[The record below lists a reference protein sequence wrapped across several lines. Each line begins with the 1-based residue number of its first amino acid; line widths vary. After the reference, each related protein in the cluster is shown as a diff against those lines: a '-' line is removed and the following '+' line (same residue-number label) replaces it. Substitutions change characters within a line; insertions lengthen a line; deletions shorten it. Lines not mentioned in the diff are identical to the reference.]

1 MAKVTSEQF
10 VDLVYKSQLAEADA
24 IDKAVATIKA
34 AHGGQLPEDPVE
46 VAKDFEKAELVT
58 RWHCEK
64 LLQGKY
70 RGFFLGK
77 HKLLGHLGTGGM
89 STVYL
94 AEHMVMHHKRAVK
107 VMPKSKLGNN
117 SYLMRFQQE
126 AKAIASLNHLN
137 IVRAFDID
145 NENDTH
151 YIVMEYV
158 DGSDIQSLVKK
169 RGPLPYDLAADYTM
183 QAAAG
188 LQHAHEKGLIH
199 RDVKPANLLVN
210 REGVVKVLDLG
221 LALFADEEQSSLTME
236 HNDKVLG
243 TADYLAPEQA
253 INSHKIDF
261 RADIYSLGCTLY
273 YMLTGRPP
281 FHEGS
286 IAQRIAKHQ
295 RVMPEDIRKTR
306 PDCPG
311 ELDGICVKM
320 MQKDPRFRYADCN
333 QVIEV
338 LQQWL
343 ASYRKHVLPAK
354 ATLGANATGGG
365 TAVLTKLGDSSNSF
379 SSVSLSSGRNLAGAS
394 SGEINPLS
402 TLSASDSGVLRKI
415 AGGSGSFIN
424 SQIDLEFDTNAPAS
438 HRPKPASSKDLASEQ
453 EKSVQRISRIAKA
466 NAKQNQAVQH
476 GNHQPKSGVAMG
488 RPRPELGLK
497 KAPQSSSK
505 LLIVLGLIAVVI
517 AAVAAGFFIARWVG

>member
-24 IDKAVATIKA
+24 IDKAVATLKA
-34 AHGGQLPEDPVE
+34 EHDGQLPEDPVE
-46 VAKDFEKAELVT
+46 VAKAFEKAEIVT

-94 AEHMVMHHKRAVK
+94 AEHMGMHHKRAVK
-107 VMPKSKLGNN
+107 VLPKSKLGNN
-117 SYLMRFQQE
+117 SYLLRFQQE
-126 AKAIASLNHLN
+126 AKAIAALNHSN
-137 IVRAFDID
+137 IVRAYDID

-158 DGSDIQSLVKK
+158 EGSDIQSLVKK
-169 RGPLPYDLAADYTM
+169 RGPLPYDLAADYTS

-188 LQHAHEKGLIH
+188 LQHAHDKGLIH
-199 RDVKPANLLVN
+199 RDVKPANLLVD
-210 REGVVKVLDLG
+210 RDGVVKVLDLG

-243 TADYLAPEQA
+243 TADYLSPEQA
-253 INSHKIDF
+253 INSHKIDY

-273 YMLTGRPP
+273 FMLTGRPP

-295 RVMPEDIRKTR
+295 KVMPEDIRKTR

-320 MQKDPRFRYADCN
+320 MQKDARFRYADCN
-333 QVIEV
+333 QVIEA
-338 LQQWL
+338 LQHWL
-343 ASYRKHVLPAK
+343 ENYRKHVIPAK
-354 ATLGANATGGG
+354 ASLGANNSGGG

-379 SSVSLSSGRNLAGAS
+379 SSPSLSSGRNLAGAS
-394 SGEINPLS
+394 SGGINPIS
-402 TLSASDSGVLRKI
+402 ALSASDSGVLRKI

-424 SQIDLEFDTNAPAS
+424 SQIDLEFDTSTPNT
-438 HRPKPASSKDLASEQ
+438 HRPKNLASEQ
-453 EKSVQRISRIAKA
+453 EKSVQRISQIAKA
-466 NAKQNQAVQH
+466 NAKRNQAEQQKL
-476 GNHQPKSGVAMG
+476 GNQQSSASPHM
-488 RPRPELGLK
+488 RPRPPGLRK
-497 KAPQSSSK
+497 DQPNNSKA
-505 LLIVLGLIAVVI
+505 LMVLGAIVVVTAAVVL
-517 AAVAAGFFIARWVG
+517 GFFIARMVG